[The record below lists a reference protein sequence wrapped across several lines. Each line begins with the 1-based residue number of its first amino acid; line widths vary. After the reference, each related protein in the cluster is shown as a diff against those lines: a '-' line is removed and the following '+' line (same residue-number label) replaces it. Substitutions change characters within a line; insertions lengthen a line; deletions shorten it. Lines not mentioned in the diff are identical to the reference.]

1 MSECKYTSH
10 SSMRS
15 FRNSNPSQSPMKKAK
30 QIFIK
35 LTSDVEVYLEK
46 LTGQNFKEKLENRS
60 KVFFF
65 FSATDTNILYI
76 LL

>member
-1 MSECKYTSH
+1 MPECEYTSH

-46 LTGQNFKEKLENRS
+46 LRGQNFKENLENRS
-60 KVFFF
+60 EGVFF
-65 FSATDTNILYI
+65 SPADTNILHI